1 MLFRPQILLAR
12 ACVKVGKFSSSTTT
26 KNAAAAV
33 VWVVVVV
40 AAHLLKT
47 LVQLTLGNRRHGDSV
62 FISPPPIS
70 LLPVC

>member
-1 MLFRPQILLAR
+1 MLFRTQILLAR

-26 KNAAAAV
+26 NKAAAEV
-33 VWVVVVV
+33 VLVVVV